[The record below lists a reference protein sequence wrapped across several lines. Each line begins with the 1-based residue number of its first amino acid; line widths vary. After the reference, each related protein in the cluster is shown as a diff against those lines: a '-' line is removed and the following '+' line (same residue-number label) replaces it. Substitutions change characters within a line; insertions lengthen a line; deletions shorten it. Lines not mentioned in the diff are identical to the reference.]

1 MSYGY
6 PVTKVLR
13 ILQLNKSTYYYNI
26 NKDSNT
32 KLLEE
37 QNIVNKGG
45 RPISGLSKTNNGK
58 VISDEQVKEYICEI
72 IESKGLCYGYY
83 KITIMLKRKFK
94 LIINKK
100 KVYRLCKELNVLR
113 SQRQVKPKHPR
124 KIAQNREITKPN
136 SLWEVDIKYG
146 YINGED
152 RFFYIAS
159 FLDVYDRN
167 IVEYHMGLL
176 CTAEDIVITLKR
188 ALMKRNLYNKE
199 TGLVIRSDNGPQFI
213 SHKFEDTCKEL
224 NLEHERIPFKSPNK
238 NAHIESFHRLLE
250 DECLSRYEFKS
261 YAESYETVSEYMKS
275 YNKVR
280 IHSSLGYIS
289 PMEFYQKILDG
300 TAKSLI
306 VKL

>member
-1 MSYGY
+1 
-6 PVTKVLR
+6 
-13 ILQLNKSTYYYNI
+13 
-26 NKDSNT
+26 
-32 KLLEE
+32 
-37 QNIVNKGG
+37 
-45 RPISGLSKTNNGK
+45 
-58 VISDEQVKEYICEI
+58 
-72 IESKGLCYGYY
+72 
-83 KITIMLKRKFK
+83 MLKRKFK